1 MSCMAMVCTAVIY
14 YSLRVLLLL
23 LLLLLAFQS
32 SHWLHACMSRSADE
46 VQSYR
51 I

>member
-14 YSLRVLLLL
+14 YCSLRVLL